1 MIPVLSIG
9 SLKTSGSSTLA
20 LALASVASAADI
32 PVVLIDASRDK
43 DIAAWGAKPGRPE
56 RCTVEIADDEM
67 ALERLVRAARRRGEV
82 AIIDAGDNAD
92 LLRAGARLADK
103 ALIPVR
109 FSPLSA
115 YAALATDQLL
125 RMEAGKGRRD
135 RDWAFVA
142 SAVTTIPSRI
152 ARSIET
158 MIERSPTPRLET
170 GLVQRAAYEAPFMH
184 GGTLFN
190 LTEEHVSGLDRA
202 QTEATMLAYE
212 VGLLGGQI
220 GARQSA
226 PAIGGYAR
234 AA

>member
-1 MIPVLSIG
+1 M
-9 SLKTSGSSTLA
+9 
-20 LALASVASAADI
+20 
-32 PVVLIDASRDK
+32 VLIDASRDK